1 MCMKKI
7 WIKLIPILLFVT
19 FVSSFFLK
27 VDSKLNY
34 SVFGETKKAEKSV
47 ERIIAENAD
56 KKINVNQ
63 TIANRFI
70 YLEFSLED
78 QISSHFVN
86 VETGEETDFFYYVKE
101 DKKEEF
107 LNKITSLLYLKYPK
121 FVADALCVEG
131 VQKTYQIK
139 ENELII
145 YFDNVTVTPE
155 IEESLFL
162 KVNYNEIK
170 DYLDFTFLVD
180 AEYQNEDGY
189 NYSADKKTVALT
201 FDDGPNGSRTNK
213 IVELLEQNKAHAT
226 FFMVGNKMN
235 YGAATIQNV
244 LAKGNEIG
252 SHSYSHKNMKRQK
265 VSELIEDEEKTKS
278 IYKNLTGQELVYTRP
293 PYGSINTTV
302 KESLDTIF
310 ITWNLDTEDWLH
322 RNKDYIV
329 DYVVENVE
337 DGDIILMHDSYD
349 TTVEAVSVLLP
360 KLYAMGYQV
369 VSVSELAEL
378 KGRTLEKNTIYRS
391 IKKQE
396 INE

>member
-7 WIKLIPILLFVT
+7 WIKLIPVLLFIT
-19 FVSSFFLK
+19 FISSFFLK

-107 LNKITSLLYLKYPK
+107 LNKISSLLYLKYPK
-121 FVADALCVEG
+121 FIADALCAEG

-139 ENELII
+139 ENELVI
-145 YFDNVTVTPE
+145 YFDNVIVTPE

-278 IYKNLTGQELVYTRP
+278 IYRNLTGQELVYTRP